1 MRGFARAVVGLLE
14 AGIDFARRLSQ
25 LTPRRHVHD
34 GAFLDRPVD
43 RAGHHDHHAAFFGS
57 DASLEHQSERLDDAT
72 GGFDFAAEIR
82 PAC

>member
-1 MRGFARAVVGLLE
+1 VRDLACAVVGLLE

-25 LTPRRHVHD
+25 LPRRHVHD
-34 GAFLDRPVD
+34 GAFLDGPVD
-43 RAGHHDHHAAFFGS
+43 RAGHHDHHAAFGS

-72 GGFDFAAEIR
+72 GGFDFAAEIG